1 MRVSTQFSDSI
12 HLLAFLIIYQGKIP
26 MTSTNIASSIQT
38 SPVVVRRLM
47 SDLRNAGLLTTVPG
61 TADPQLT
68 RAPIDISLLDI
79 YLAARGKVNLFVVDE
94 NTNRDCIVGGN
105 IQAVLHDYY
114 QHATTA
120 AEAQLAKISLQDIID
135 SILVRQSHREATI
148 NE

>member
-1 MRVSTQFSDSI
+1 MKVSTQFSDSI

-47 SDLRNAGLLTTVPG
+47 SNLRKAGLLKTTHG
-61 TADPQLT
+61 SADPQLT
-68 RAPIDISLLDI
+68 RDPTTISLLDI

-105 IQAVLHDYY
+105 IQEVLHDYY

-120 AEAQLAKISLQDIID
+120 AEAQLAKFSLQDIID
-135 SILVRQSHREATI
+135 AIIIRQAHRE
-148 NE
+148 ND